1 MAPAGMGTDVAE
13 IPRGTEIGAT
23 GIARGWNLF
32 LREPRADALDIL
44 PMIKKSDA
52 GVTILGKLSRE
63 MAAWASARRG
73 KWGQVTPWKN
83 G

>member
-44 PMIKKSDA
+44 PMIKNLMQALQYWVNCRVKWLHGRPHVGA
-52 GVTILGKLSRE
+52 NGVR
-63 MAAWASARRG
+63 
-73 KWGQVTPWKN
+73 
-83 G
+83 

>member
-1 MAPAGMGTDVAE
+1 MASVFAGT
-13 IPRGTEIGAT
+13 PRG
-23 GIARGWNLF
+23 RF
-32 LREPRADALDIL
+32 RHFADD
-44 PMIKKSDA
+44 KKSYA